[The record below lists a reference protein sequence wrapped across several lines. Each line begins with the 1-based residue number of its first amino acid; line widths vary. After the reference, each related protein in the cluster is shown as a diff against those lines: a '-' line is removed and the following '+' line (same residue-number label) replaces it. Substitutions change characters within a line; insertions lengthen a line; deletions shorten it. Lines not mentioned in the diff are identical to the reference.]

1 MKKELITYKDPKSP
15 VSEMFR
21 TLRTNIQFMNT
32 KSKLKSLLVTS
43 TIPGEGK
50 SWITANLAVTFAQAD
65 KKVVIVDADMRKGRQ
80 FSIFGV
86 SPTPGLSNYLVG
98 YNSRGE
104 ELPDDVKVYIKNT
117 EIKNLYIIPAGNIPP
132 NPSELLVSEKMVN
145 MINMLENMFD
155 IVIFDGTPSSIV
167 TDAVII
173 SRFVDSTI
181 IVTAHKETKIDTLER
196 IKKDIRNVGGHIA
209 GVVLNKMPIT
219 KKKYQST
226 YYYGNSDRSFEKK
239 EEIKNK
245 TKKVI
250 KDNPVRKKD
259 IAIAREKELA
269 NATRIQ
275 KEHKNQN
282 TYQPPKKNKMFDY
295 EKEENKKQSVSPE
308 TDKIMKQLNDY
319 LTAEK
324 AKLKN
329 SDEQNRTLINF

>member
-259 IAIAREKELA
+259 IAREKEFA

>member
-86 SPTPGLSNYLVG
+86 GPTPGLSNYLVG

-259 IAIAREKELA
+259 IAREKELA

>member
-259 IAIAREKELA
+259 IAREKELA

>member
-86 SPTPGLSNYLVG
+86 SPTPGLSDYLVG